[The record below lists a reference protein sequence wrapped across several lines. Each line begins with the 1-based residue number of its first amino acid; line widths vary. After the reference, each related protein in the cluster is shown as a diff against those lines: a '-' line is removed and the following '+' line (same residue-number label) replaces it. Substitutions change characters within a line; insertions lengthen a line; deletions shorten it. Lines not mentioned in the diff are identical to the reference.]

1 MSAALFTKF
10 GARVRQLRRNAGLSQ
25 EELAERCHMHRN
37 YVGGIER
44 GERNPSLQNIAL
56 LALALGVT
64 VGEFFTD
71 ITDVDVEA
79 IRDERTSR

>member
-1 MSAALFTKF
+1 VSAALFEKF
-10 GARVRQLRRNAGLSQ
+10 GARVRQLRKAARLSQ

-56 LALALGVT
+56 LALALGVEPSELFVSIT
-64 VGEFFTD
+64 RAD
-71 ITDVDVEA
+71 IEIV
-79 IRDERTSR
+79 RDQRHAR

>member
-1 MSAALFTKF
+1 VALFTKF
-10 GARVRQLRRNAGLSQ
+10 GARIRQLRRNAGLSQ

-64 VGEFFTD
+64 PSELFAA
-71 ITDVDVEA
+71 ITDADIEA
-79 IRDERTSR
+79 VRDQRMSR